1 MKLRTPFW
9 QSLRRDEIADA
20 SEAGAAVLL
29 PVGSIEQHGA
39 HLPVNTDIAIA
50 TAVCVRATEVSEP
63 PSAVVAPPVWSGY
76 SPHHMNL
83 PGTLTLD
90 LNTFQAL
97 IYETCVGIWHHG
109 FRKILVVNG
118 HGGNTGPLAGAAQR
132 LTSAGHPVLSC
143 GAGGLVGDDLDVI
156 FERRVK
162 GGGHACEVETS
173 VMLHLYPESV
183 EMTKAVDYVDLRSQG
198 FTEVGITVPSV
209 FAPDDP
215 GVRGYPTIATAEKGR
230 RFVELA
236 AERLADIIRLLH
248 RDG

>member
-1 MKLRTPFW
+1 MW
-9 QSLRRDEIADA
+9 QSLRRDEIAAA

-29 PVGSIEQHGA
+29 PVGSTEQHGD
-39 HLPVNTDIAIA
+39 HLPINTDIAIA
-50 TAVCVRATEVSEP
+50 TAVCVRASEMSDL

-90 LNTFQAL
+90 QNTFQAL
-97 IYETCVGIWHHG
+97 IYEVCLGIWHHG
-109 FRKILVVNG
+109 FRKILIVNG
-118 HGGNTGPLAGAAQR
+118 HGGNTGPLAGTAQR

-143 GAGGLVGDDLDVI
+143 GLGDLAGDELDSI

-162 GGGHACEVETS
+162 GGGHACEIETS
-173 VMLHLYPESV
+173 AMLHLHPESV
-183 EMTKAVDYVDLRSQG
+183 EMSKAVDHMDLTSQAL
-198 FTEVGITVPSV
+198 TEAGVTVPSV

-215 GVRGYPTIATAEKGR
+215 GVRGYATLATAEKGR

-236 AERLADIIRLLH
+236 AKRLADTIRLLH

>member
-1 MKLRTPFW
+1 MNLRTPLW
-9 QSLRRDEIADA
+9 QSLRRDEIAGA
-20 SEAGAAVLL
+20 SDAGAAVLV
-29 PVGSIEQHGA
+29 PVGSIEQHGT

-50 TAVCVRATEVSEP
+50 TAVCVRASEISES

-97 IYETCVGIWHHG
+97 IYEVCLGIWHHG
-109 FRKILVVNG
+109 FRKILMVNG
-118 HGGNTGPLAGAAQR
+118 HGGNTGPLAGTAQR

-143 GAGGLVGDDLDVI
+143 GVGNLVGDEADAI

-162 GGGHACEVETS
+162 GGGHACEFETS
-173 VMLHLYPESV
+173 IMLHLHPESV
-183 EMTKAVDYVDLRSQG
+183 EMSKAVDHMDLKSQTLIEAG
-198 FTEVGITVPSV
+198 VTVPSV

-215 GVRGYPTIATAEKGR
+215 GVRGYATLATAEKGR

-236 AERLADIIRLLH
+236 AERLANTIRLLH